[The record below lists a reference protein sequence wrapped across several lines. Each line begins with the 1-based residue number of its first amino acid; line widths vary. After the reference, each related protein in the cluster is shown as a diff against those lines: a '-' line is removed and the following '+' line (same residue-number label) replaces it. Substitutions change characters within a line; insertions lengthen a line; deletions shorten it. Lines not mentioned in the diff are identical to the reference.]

1 MSSSIIKISFF
12 ENIFYWLWNWG
23 ERRNE
28 QALKEGSSYRVAL
41 PERSF
46 AMISLY
52 QYIYFMFFV
61 SLILHTLN
69 DETIV
74 KLYEIEHIT
83 IIPLV
88 IVFPILILFNA
99 IIFNEK
105 KYKMLKEKYAGMS
118 EEEKRTRKKT
128 SVIFAIVS
136 LLTGIATIKLWLLY
150 ADKVKEVVTM
160 GL

>member
-1 MSSSIIKISFF
+1 MASNKISFF
-12 ENIFYWLWNWG
+12 ENIFYWPYNWG
-23 ERRNE
+23 EIRNE
-28 QALKEGSSYRVAL
+28 QALKRDSSLRVAL

-46 AMISLY
+46 ALISLY
-52 QYIYFMFFV
+52 QYIYFMFFI

-74 KLYEIEHIT
+74 KLYEIDEHLT
-83 IIPLV
+83 IVPLV
-88 IVFPILILFNA
+88 AVYLILLFLNA

-105 KYKMLKEKYAGMS
+105 KYNMLKEKYAGMS
-118 EEEKRTRKKT
+118 KEEKQTRKKT

-136 LLTGIATIKLWLLY
+136 LLIGIVTIKLWLLY
-150 ADKVKEVVTM
+150 DNKVEEVVKM